1 MQSKLLLLYSV
12 FITTA
17 CAQTPQSIGT
27 NIADKQK
34 KPEDTLECSN
44 FKFKD
49 ANQRADTLKKYAMV
63 DDPVAVERFFCAF
76 PNSFKEMED
85 LFGYSEQTKAAPL
98 YRRVDGAPILEYFKN
113 LTTISK
119 ADYYNR
125 YINICVGGVWEADHI
140 RVAFDIDEKLINDTH
155 AVCTELSKR
164 TDEDIASVFRFI
176 FDGPHPQNFGN
187 EYRYK
192 ALLPRLNSYS
202 ARLGKLLTQAYKQVM
217 RTTHGH

>member
-85 LFGYSEQTKAAPL
+85 LFGFSEKNRGAPL
-98 YRRVDGAPILEYFKN
+98 YNYEDGAAILEYFKN
-113 LTTISK
+113 LTTIPK
-119 ADYYNR
+119 ADYYNK

-140 RVAFDIDEKLINDTH
+140 VHAFDFEDKLINDTH
-155 AVCTELSKR
+155 VACTELSKR

-176 FDGPHPQNFGN
+176 FDGPHPQNL
-187 EYRYK
+187 RSKVIYK
-192 ALLPRLNSYS
+192 RLLPRLNSYS
-202 ARLGKLLTQAYKQVM
+202 ARLGKLLTRSYKQVM